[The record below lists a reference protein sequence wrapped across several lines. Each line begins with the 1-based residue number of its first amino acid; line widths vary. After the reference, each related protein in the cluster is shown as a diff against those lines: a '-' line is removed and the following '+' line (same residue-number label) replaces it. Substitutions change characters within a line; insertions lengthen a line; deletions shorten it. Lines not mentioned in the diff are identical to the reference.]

1 MEMITY
7 TESWQEPLV
16 DLWQQCGLTRPWND
30 PIKDIQRKL
39 TDTMGQLVLM
49 VDDDKLIGS
58 VMVGFDGH
66 RGSVFYLA
74 VLPDY
79 QARGCGKQLMQY
91 CEDYLLQLGCP
102 KLNLCVRDTN
112 VKVLD
117 FYQAL
122 GYEPEPVTLMGKRLI
137 ADN

>member
-1 MEMITY
+1 MEIITY
-7 TESWQEPLV
+7 TESWQDALV

-30 PIKDIQRKL
+30 PVKDIQRKL
-39 TDTMGQLVLM
+39 TDTMGQLALL
-49 VDDDKLIGS
+49 VDGDTLVGS

-74 VLPDY
+74 VLPEY
-79 QARGCGKQLMQY
+79 QSSGCGKLLMQY

-117 FYQAL
+117 FYKSL
-122 GYEPEPVTLMGKRLI
+122 GYEPDPVVLMGKRLI
-137 ADN
+137 PDN